1 MSNPAYCQRSD
12 IEAVFGIDNVAA
24 WATMSTGDSGGD
36 ITARITAIIAIAS
49 DDLNEVLR
57 EVAGIDARLPLTAP
71 TPNVTYQVA
80 CHAGFLLYGPR
91 ATDDYGKDPQSYPSL
106 LESRFQR
113 WLAEVR
119 DGKRRL
125 EVS

>member
-1 MSNPAYCQRSD
+1 MSSSYIARSD
-12 IEAVFGIDNVAA
+12 IEAVFGVDNVAA
-24 WATMSTGDSGGD
+24 WATLSTGDNSGT
-36 ITARITAIIAIAS
+36 ITARIASIIIIAS
-49 DDLNEVLR
+49 DDLDEVLR
-57 EVAGIDARLPLTAP
+57 EVAGVDARLPLTAP
-71 TPNVTYQVA
+71 TPNVVYNVA

-91 ATDDYGKDPQSYPSL
+91 ASDDYGKDPQSYPSL
-106 LESRFQR
+106 LESRYQR